1 MTPPPQNG
9 FCLDHLSLVNLD
21 ALTVIEAAAS
31 VGFTAVSLFVT
42 PIPISP
48 TPDLILDKRARKAVI
63 SALRDTGLRA
73 GVIEPFMLD
82 ADPDWG
88 LLESSAE
95 LTAELGGTVNIL
107 GLDPDHARL
116 RESLARMVEI
126 CQRAGA
132 PAIIEPYPLSS
143 IRSPSQ
149 ALEIAHSLGAEVG
162 LCIDTLHVIRSG
174 GSWDDVACLPPE
186 RIRHVQLNDGPIE
199 PPHDRVNEAV
209 FDRLL
214 PGEGEF
220 GLGALLPLLPAHA
233 TIAVEA
239 PSRAL
244 AAGEPHERAARLM
257 EAMIALYAQG

>member
-1 MTPPPQNG
+1 MTNPPNG

-31 VGFTAVSLFVT
+31 AGFAAVSLFVT

-48 TPDLILDKRARKAVI
+48 TPDLVVEKSARKAVI
-63 SALRDTGLRA
+63 SALRSTGLRA

-82 ADPDWG
+82 ADPNWA

-126 CQRAGA
+126 CEQAGT
-132 PAIIEPYPLSS
+132 PAVIEPYPLSS
-143 IRSPSQ
+143 IRCPGQ
-149 ALEIAHSLGAEVG
+149 ALEIARALGPEVG

-174 GSWDDVACLPPE
+174 GNWDDVAALPPE

-220 GLGALLPLLPAHA
+220 GLKALLPLLPAHA

-239 PSRAL
+239 PSRVL
-244 AAGEPHERAARLM
+244 AKGEPHERAARLM
-257 EAMIALYAQG
+257 QALNDLYAEA

>member
-1 MTPPPQNG
+1 MTIPPNG

-31 VGFTAVSLFVT
+31 AGFTAVSLFVT

-48 TPDLILDKRARKAVI
+48 TPDLLADKAARRAVI
-63 SALRDTGLRA
+63 AALRGTGLRA
-73 GVIEPFMLD
+73 GIIEPFMLD
-82 ADPDWG
+82 AEPDWD

-126 CQRAGA
+126 CREASM

-143 IRSPSQ
+143 IRSPAQ
-149 ALEIAHSLGAEVG
+149 ALEIAHSLGAEIG

-174 GSWDDVACLPPE
+174 GDWDDVASLPAE
-186 RIRHVQLNDGPIE
+186 RVRHVQLNDGPIE

-220 GLGALLPLLPAHA
+220 NLRALLPLLPAHA

-244 AAGEPHERAARLM
+244 AKGDPHERAARLM
-257 EAMIALYAQG
+257 QAMTALYALG

>member
-1 MTPPPQNG
+1 MTAPPNG

-31 VGFTAVSLFVT
+31 AGFAAVSLFVT

-48 TPDLILDKRARKAVI
+48 TPDLVADRRARSAVI
-63 SALRDTGLRA
+63 AALRDTGLRA
-73 GVIEPFMLD
+73 GIIEPFMLE
-82 ADPDWG
+82 ADPDWA
-88 LLESSAE
+88 LLESSVE

-126 CQRAGA
+126 CRQAA
-132 PAIIEPYPLSS
+132 VPAIIEPYPLSS
-143 IRSPSQ
+143 IRSPAQ

-162 LCIDTLHVIRSG
+162 LCIDTLHVMRSG
-174 GSWDDVACLPPE
+174 GSWDDVACLPAD
-186 RIRHVQLNDGPIE
+186 RIRHVQLNDGPME
-199 PPHDRVNEAV
+199 PPQDRVNEAV

-220 GLGALLPLLPAHA
+220 NLGALLPLLPAHA
-233 TIAVEA
+233 TIAVES

-244 AAGEPHERAARLM
+244 AKGEPHERAVRLM
-257 EAMIALYAQG
+257 DAMKTLYAQG